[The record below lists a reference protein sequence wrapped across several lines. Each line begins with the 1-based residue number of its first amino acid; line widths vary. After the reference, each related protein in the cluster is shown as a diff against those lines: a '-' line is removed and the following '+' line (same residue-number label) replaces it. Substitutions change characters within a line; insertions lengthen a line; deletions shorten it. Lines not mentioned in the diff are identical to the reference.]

1 MKFSRQQSG
10 SRLSFPTPGDLLDTG
25 NEPTSPVLAGHFFT
39 TVPPGKLISCVVVVH
54 SLGCVLL
61 IVTAGMAAC
70 WASLSFPISWSSLK
84 LMSIESVM
92 QSNHLILSR
101 PFLLLPSVFPS
112 TRVFSNKSALHIR
125 WPKYYSFSFSTSPS
139 DDYSELI
146 FIRTGLCDL
155 LAVQGTLK
163 SLLLYHS
170 SKTSIL
176 QPPTFFMVQLSH
188 PYVTT
193 GKAIAL
199 TT

>member
-25 NEPTSPVLAGHFFT
+25 NEPTSPVLAGNFFT
-39 TVPPGKLISCVVVVH
+39 TVPPWKLISCVVVVH
-54 SLGCVLL
+54 SLSCVLL

-112 TRVFSNKSALHIR
+112 IRVFSNKSALHIR
-125 WPKYYSFSFSTSPS
+125 WPKY
-139 DDYSELI
+139 
-146 FIRTGLCDL
+146 
-155 LAVQGTLK
+155 
-163 SLLLYHS
+163 
-170 SKTSIL
+170 
-176 QPPTFFMVQLSH
+176 
-188 PYVTT
+188 
-193 GKAIAL
+193 
-199 TT
+199 